1 MAAMLN
7 ANSEGMVDP
16 VSDTSPISW
25 YKSSFSM
32 SNGDCVEIAQ
42 LPSGQVAVRD
52 SKNTG
57 PMLTFSRPDWRSFV
71 IQLKNL

>member
-1 MAAMLN
+1 MLL
-7 ANSEGMVDP
+7 ATDSGGMIDP

-25 YKSSFSM
+25 RKSSFSM
-32 SNGDCVEIAQ
+32 SNGDCVEVAP

-52 SKNTG
+52 SKNAG
-57 PMLTFSRPDWRSFV
+57 PTLTFSRPDWRSFV

>member
-1 MAAMLN
+1 MQLAINNKGAKGSVN
-7 ANSEGMVDP
+7 DN
-16 VSDTSPISW
+16 SPISW

>member
-1 MAAMLN
+1 
-7 ANSEGMVDP
+7 
-16 VSDTSPISW
+16 
-25 YKSSFSM
+25 M
-32 SNGDCVEIAQ
+32 SNGDCVEVAP

-57 PMLTFSRPDWRSFV
+57 PMLTFSRRDWRSFV